1 MILDYKSFK
10 FKHLIDDITNDF
22 LYFENLVSM
31 EDIKRKCN
39 QIVYLSKFI
48 SNKKILNEVVT
59 LGSTKFIAKLCI
71 KINMTLYFKN
81 LTIELCGGPF

>member
-71 KINMTLYFKN
+71 KINMTLILK
-81 LTIELCGGPF
+81 I